1 MDVDPIPE
9 VTNAFFSCCVQVA
22 VYLSVPSQSPEAVG
36 GESETLSVER
46 NNAEGNVH
54 QSGLAAL
61 IQHRH
66 TLGPWATTAASSITL
81 KWPSDARQANSTT
94 H

>member
-1 MDVDPIPE
+1 MYILLLKSLMP
-9 VTNAFFSCCVQVA
+9 FSCCVQVA
-22 VYLSVPSQSPEAVG
+22 VYLSVPTYNPVAVG
-36 GESETLSVER
+36 GERETLTVER
-46 NNAEGNVH
+46 NKAEGNVH

-61 IQHRH
+61 IQLRH

-81 KWPSDARQANSTT
+81 KWPGDARQANSTT

>member
-1 MDVDPIPE
+1 MDVDPITE
-9 VTNAFFSCCVQVA
+9 VTNAFFLLRPGGRVPERPTHGPVA
-22 VYLSVPSQSPEAVG
+22 VG
-36 GESETLSVER
+36 CESETLTVER
-46 NNAEGNVH
+46 NKAEGNVH

-66 TLGPWATTAASSITL
+66 TLGPSATTAASSITL